1 MKRKQMQQPIYDS
14 IVDELEKMI
23 PVLYEE
29 LEIEEDWF
37 SNLPVRYQAE
47 LMVNQYIKRIM
58 NV

>member
-1 MKRKQMQQPIYDS
+1 MQQPIYDA

-23 PVLYEE
+23 PALYEE

-37 SNLPVRYQAE
+37 SNLPARYQAE